1 MQAIAASN
9 ITTLKY
15 LNLGDNKSWWTN
27 NSKAVTDFFQFISRQ
42 PQLEELHLQKNNL
55 SAQTVSEILFTIR
68 SSDCLD
74 TIKKIQLD
82 DSSWDQDEACI
93 QLANVIAEAPNLDML
108 RLLNQKGSR
117 KINVKMQMAKG

>member
-1 MQAIAASN
+1 M
-9 ITTLKY
+9 
-15 LNLGDNKSWWTN
+15 
-27 NSKAVTDFFQFISRQ
+27 
-42 PQLEELHLQKNNL
+42 
-55 SAQTVSEILFTIR
+55 SEILFTIR

-74 TIKKIQLD
+74 TIRKIQLD

-117 KINVKMQMAKG
+117 KINVKMQMAKGQEKRVSELRDSIRIRDRGYVRVFDLVTNATIC